1 MENTVIVLDVKE
13 TPWQSVLACARSEC
27 NDFGMAIL
35 DAVGYEGFFDG
46 YAHLTVPDKFRE
58 TWLNSHYGDLLRTSF
73 AKVLGS
79 SFIDYRIRLL
89 APSEPIPEIK
99 LSNNVPPISSR
110 KVREVVKKVR
120 PRPALYSRYT
130 FENFIEGEC
139 NSTALRA
146 CMAVV
151 ENPGDMGMN
160 PLLIYGESGLGK
172 THLLQAI
179 AQELYVSRP
188 ELKIEYRQAYD
199 FLRDSAAI
207 GDAVLAGKAA
217 LAEELKQR
225 FIERYAEC
233 DVLLIDDIQLLKKG
247 VKTQERLALLI
258 KTLRNDGRQVV
269 LSCDRHP
276 SSFKPL
282 PAGARPAADS
292 SIPQLSVNLLSHLE
306 NCVAVGL
313 AEPDIETRMNLI
325 REKSREIPFV
335 SRDREEICRFLA
347 IQPKSN
353 VRLIEGSLNWLRA
366 MHSLNGVELDFCC
379 VRQLLSSSNAENNNT
394 LSVKNIAEAVAAS
407 FGVEPLVLSS
417 KRQDAKASLPRKVAM
432 FLCREMTA
440 ESLQSIGAWF
450 NRDYATVIAAIQSLV
465 AQMGKDDSLS
475 RRVKDVRYIL
485 ES

>member
-1 MENTVIVLDVKE
+1 MDNSVIVLNVE
-13 TPWQSVLACARSEC
+13 ESPWQSVLKCARAEC

-58 TWLNSHYGDLLRTSF
+58 TWLNSHYGDLLRKSF

-79 SFIDYRIRLL
+79 EFKDYRIRLL
-89 APSEPIPEIK
+89 APSEPVPEIK
-99 LSNNVPPISSR
+99 LSANVPPVSR
-110 KVREVVKKVR
+110 PVKAVQKKVR
-120 PRPALYSRYT
+120 PRLSLYSQYT
-130 FENFIEGEC
+130 FENFIEGDC
-139 NSTALRA
+139 NTTALRA

-160 PLLIYGESGLGK
+160 PLLVYGDSGLGK

-179 AQELYVSRP
+179 AAELYVSRP

-199 FLRDSAAI
+199 FLRDFTAI
-207 GDAVLAGKAA
+207 GDALQAGEKSR
-217 LAEELKQR
+217 AEELKQQ
-225 FIERYAEC
+225 FVERYTEC

-258 KTLRNDGRQVV
+258 KQLRSEGKQVV

-282 PAGARPAADS
+282 PAGVRPAADS
-292 SIPQLSVNLLSHLE
+292 CIPQLSVNLLSHLE

-325 REKSREIPFV
+325 REKSKDIPFV
-335 SRDREEICRFLA
+335 DRDREEICRFLA

-366 MHSLNGVELDFCC
+366 MHCLNGVELDFGC
-379 VRQLLSSSNAENNNT
+379 VRQLLSSPKQEETAT
-394 LSVKNIAEAVAAS
+394 LSVKNISEAVAAS
-407 FGVEPLVLSS
+407 FNTEALVLSS

-432 FLCREMTA
+432 FLCRELTT
-440 ESLQSIGAWF
+440 ESLQTIGKWF
-450 NRDYATVIAAIQSLV
+450 NRDYATVIAAIQSLIN
-465 AQMGKDDSLS
+465 QMGKDESLA
-475 RRVKDVRYIL
+475 RQVKDIRYML
-485 ES
+485 EG